1 MADLESV
8 ETDKLETQV
17 KCRRLEKPFLGCT
30 FETVSFIVL
39 VVGKRSPKTMER
51 GRRPEKWG
59 EIQTLGINHAGKLRL
74 LVGRTLKCF

>member
-17 KCRRLEKPFLGCT
+17 KCRSLEKPCLGCT
-30 FETVSFIVL
+30 FETVSFMVL

-51 GRRPEKWG
+51 GRGPEKWGDIPGKGG
-59 EIQTLGINHAGKLRL
+59 EIQTLE
-74 LVGRTLKCF
+74 